1 VAAGK
6 VPRVLLGRAHGTAA
20 LEQVLAT
27 VRDRASG
34 VLVLRGPAGIGKTV
48 LLDWAAGQAGDMQVA
63 RVVGVESE
71 MDWRAIT
78 LEVAPIGS
86 LADERVPSE
95 VTGEASEDRR

>member
-1 VAAGK
+1 M
-6 VPRVLLGRAHGTAA
+6 LLGRAHETAA

-71 MDWRAIT
+71 MDLGFAG
-78 LEVAPIGS
+78 LHQVMAP
-86 LADERVPSE
+86 VPPRS
-95 VTGEASEDRR
+95 